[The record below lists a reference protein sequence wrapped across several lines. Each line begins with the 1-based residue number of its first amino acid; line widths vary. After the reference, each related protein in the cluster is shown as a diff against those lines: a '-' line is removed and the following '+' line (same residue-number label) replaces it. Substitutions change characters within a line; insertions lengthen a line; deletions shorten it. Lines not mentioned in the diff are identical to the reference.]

1 MMATVIVIQ
10 PPGENLVQGDLL
22 STVLL
27 PLSLAI
33 IMFSLGLGLTP
44 TDFSRI
50 VRQPRALLIGV
61 LCHFILLPLVC
72 FAMIKVSGMAGV
84 FAVGFMILAACPTGT
99 TSNLLTYLAR
109 GDVALA
115 LSFTAV
121 ASVLTIFTLPLI
133 VAFALGHFAGA
144 VQTVQVPAGMM
155 MGQIFIML
163 GLPVAL
169 GMLVRYRW
177 TARALRIE
185 PVATRIAT
193 VLFVVIVLGAVLK
206 NWAALRDNF
215 STLAPFAIT
224 LNLLMLAVGFGMAR
238 LARLSQR
245 QSVTLGI
252 ETSVQNATLALVIA
266 STVLKQDQM
275 AVPGALY
282 GVLMYAGGLLFAWL
296 MRRQAAG
303 AVGNPA
309 AETLR

>member
-1 MMATVIVIQ
+1 
-10 PPGENLVQGDLL
+10 
-22 STVLL
+22 
-27 PLSLAI
+27 
-33 IMFSLGLGLTP
+33 
-44 TDFSRI
+44 
-50 VRQPRALLIGV
+50 
-61 LCHFILLPLVC
+61 
-72 FAMIKVSGMAGV
+72 MAGV

-133 VAFALGHFAGA
+133 VSFSLGHFAGA
-144 VQTVQVPAGMM
+144 AQTVQAPAGMM

-169 GMLVRYRW
+169 GMFVRHQW
-177 TARALRIE
+177 TAGALRIE

-193 VLFVVIVLGAVLK
+193 VLFIVIVVAAVLK

-224 LNLLMLAVGFGMAR
+224 LNLLMLAVGFAMAR

-245 QSVTLGI
+245 QAVTLGI

-303 AVGNPA
+303 TVGNPA
-309 AETLR
+309 AGTPR

>member
-1 MMATVIVIQ
+1 M
-10 PPGENLVQGDLL
+10 QGDLFSSL
-22 STVLL
+22 LL
-27 PLSLAI
+27 PLSLAL

-44 TDFSRI
+44 ADFGRI
-50 VRQPRALLIGV
+50 VRQPRALLVGV
-61 LCHFILLPLVC
+61 VCHFVLLPLVC
-72 FAMIKVSGMAGV
+72 FTMIKVSGMAGV
-84 FAVGFMILAACPTGT
+84 FAVGFMILAASPTGT

-133 VAFALGHFAGA
+133 VAFALDHFAGSA
-144 VQTVQVPAGMM
+144 QTVRAPAGMM
-155 MGQIFIML
+155 MAQIFIML
-163 GLPVAL
+163 GLPVAI
-169 GMLVRYRW
+169 GMFVRHRW

-193 VLFVVIVLGAVLK
+193 VLFIIIVLGAVSK

-215 STLAPFAIT
+215 GTLAPFAIS
-224 LNLLMLAVGFGMAR
+224 LNLLMLAIGFGVAR
-238 LARLSQR
+238 LARLSRQ

-252 ETSVQNATLALVIA
+252 ETSVQNATLAMVIA

-296 MRRQAAG
+296 MRRQAPKAT
-303 AVGNPA
+303 AQ
-309 AETLR
+309 

>member
-1 MMATVIVIQ
+1 MQA
-10 PPGENLVQGDLL
+10 DLL

-44 TDFSRI
+44 ADFSRI

-133 VAFALGHFAGA
+133 VSFSLGHFAGA
-144 VQTVQVPAGMM
+144 AQTVQAPAGMM

-169 GMLVRYRW
+169 GMFVRHQW
-177 TARALRIE
+177 TASALRIE

-193 VLFVVIVLGAVLK
+193 VLFIVIVVAAVLK

-224 LNLLMLAVGFGMAR
+224 LNLLMLAVGFAMAR

-245 QSVTLGI
+245 QAVTLGI

-303 AVGNPA
+303 TVGNPA
-309 AETLR
+309 AGTPR

>member
-1 MMATVIVIQ
+1 M
-10 PPGENLVQGDLL
+10 QGDLF
-22 STVLL
+22 SSVLL
-27 PLSLAI
+27 PLSLAL

-44 TDFSRI
+44 TDFGRI
-50 VRQPRALLIGV
+50 VRQPRALLVGV
-61 LCHFILLPLVC
+61 VCHFILLPLVC

-84 FAVGFMILAACPTGT
+84 FAVGFMILAASPTGT

-133 VAFALGHFAGA
+133 VAFALDHFAGSA
-144 VQTVQVPAGMM
+144 QTVRAPAGLM
-155 MGQIFIML
+155 MGQIFVML
-163 GLPVAL
+163 GLPVAI
-169 GMLVRYRW
+169 GMFVRHQW

-193 VLFVVIVLGAVLK
+193 VLFIIIVLGAVSK

-215 STLAPFAIT
+215 GTLAPFAIA
-224 LNLLMLAVGFGMAR
+224 LNLLMLAIGFGMAR
-238 LARLSQR
+238 LARLSR
-245 QSVTLGI
+245 PQSVTLGI
-252 ETSVQNATLALVIA
+252 ETSVQNATLAMVIA

-296 MRRQAAG
+296 MRRQAH
-303 AVGNPA
+303 A
-309 AETLR
+309 ATVTHTSQQR

>member
-1 MMATVIVIQ
+1 MATVIVIQ
-10 PPGENLVQGDLL
+10 PLGENLVQGDLL

-44 TDFSRI
+44 ADFSRI
-50 VRQPRALLIGV
+50 VRQPRALLVGV

-133 VAFALGHFAGA
+133 VSFALGHFAGA

-169 GMLVRYRW
+169 GMFVRHRW

-296 MRRQAAG
+296 MRRRGAGAAG
-303 AVGNPA
+303 QPA
-309 AETLR
+309 AETLQ

>member
-10 PPGENLVQGDLL
+10 PLGENLVQGDLL

-44 TDFSRI
+44 GDFSRI

-61 LCHFILLPLVC
+61 LCHFVLLPLVC

-133 VAFALGHFAGA
+133 VSFALGHFAGA

-169 GMLVRYRW
+169 GMFVRHRW

-266 STVLKQDQM
+266 STVLQQDQM

-296 MRRQAAG
+296 MRRQAAA
-303 AVGNPA
+303 AVGKPA
-309 AETLR
+309 AGTLR